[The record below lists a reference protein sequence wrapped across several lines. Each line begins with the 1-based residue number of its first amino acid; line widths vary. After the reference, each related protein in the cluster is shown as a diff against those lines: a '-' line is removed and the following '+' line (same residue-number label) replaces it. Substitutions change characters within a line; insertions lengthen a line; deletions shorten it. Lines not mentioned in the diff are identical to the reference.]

1 MIFSYDF
8 KEEEKIIS
16 NKQYMNKINKFIDEY
31 IYR

>member
-16 NKQYMNKINKFIDEY
+16 NKPHMNKINKFIGEY